1 MAQSEHVLLTHFD
14 LITWARR
21 QGGSGG
27 KCCII
32 AETMSRYLHRVTLQ
46 YFTGEKKKITI
57 LCSYMIKKKKKCWLT
72 PNWVMS
78 GKQICLGSM
87 SSTGKEFILPSEHM
101 QNKTF

>member
-1 MAQSEHVLLTHFD
+1 MGTTPRWFWRKMLYYCRDDVQILASCYTAIF
-14 LITWARR
+14 
-21 QGGSGG
+21 
-27 KCCII
+27 
-32 AETMSRYLHRVTLQ
+32 HR
-46 YFTGEKKKITI
+46 GKKKITI

-78 GKQICLGSM
+78 GKQICLGSV